1 MKKLFKLIV
10 LLGCMV
16 ITFIGIVIWAVLF
29 TQGGL
34 KPNTVIKLNGA
45 THKTLQAELSG
56 FYPGN
61 EQEYKIVTTGE
72 GTEGYEITL
81 AFRGNAKSG
90 GLENYLLVTIT
101 TKDVAI
107 EKPLAEL
114 LGGTPIELGKNAS
127 EITITYVMPENT
139 GNEAQGTTAD
149 FYIDF
154 TATID
159 Q

>member
-10 LLGCMV
+10 LLGCMA
-16 ITFIGIVIWAVLF
+16 ITFIGIVIWAVLL

-45 THKTLQAELSG
+45 TYKTLQAELSG

-72 GTEGYEITL
+72 GTERYDVTL

-90 GLENYLLVTIT
+90 GLENYLIVIVT
-101 TKDVAI
+101 TKEVTI
-107 EKPLAEL
+107 EKPLTEL
-114 LGGTPIELGKNAS
+114 LDGDPIELGKNAN
-127 EITITYVMPENT
+127 EITVTYVMPEDT